1 MVVDMVLAACGL
13 VLLLA
18 GFAVLTAVPPG
29 ELSARSIAA
38 FIIGLA
44 GALLVV
50 RLAGPREPAT
60 WHDVLLPLGVAVW
73 ICRAAWL
80 RRGQPMRR
88 ATDWGELDDRG
99 SSRV

>member
-1 MVVDMVLAACGL
+1 MVVDLLMAACGL

-18 GFAVLTAVPPG
+18 GFAVLTAAPPG
-29 ELSARSIAA
+29 ELSARSAAA
-38 FIIGLA
+38 FVIGLS

-50 RLAGPREPAT
+50 RLAEIREPAT
-60 WHDVLLPLGVAVW
+60 WRDVLLPLGVAVW

-88 ATDWGELDDRG
+88 ATDWAELDDRP
-99 SSRV
+99 SSTL